1 MGTTTEATTT
11 TEEQTTTTTTTE
23 EPTTTTEEETTT
35 STTTTEEATT
45 TTEEATTTTEEETT
59 TTTEGDTTTTT
70 EEETTTTTEEETT
83 TTTEEDTTTESAGRP
98 SAANSNAGKSVT
110 LKEAINAATNRA
122 YNGRGGKARKMR
134 ARLFGLSKKALRR
147 KDKKCKLTQAQRE
160 TANSGMQNAGNL
172 DEYVQVIFDMF
183 NARTADPL
191 SPPVCDRINL
201 FLKRKINKIVKKT
214 KNQAPSL

>member
-1 MGTTTEATTT
+1 MGED
-11 TEEQTTTTTTTE
+11 
-23 EPTTTTEEETTT
+23 TT
-35 STTTTEEATT
+35 STTSTEES
-45 TTEEATTTTEEETT
+45 
-59 TTTEGDTTTTT
+59 
-70 EEETTTTTEEETT
+70 TTTTEEETT
-83 TTTEEDTTTESAGRP
+83 TTTEEDTTTTTEEETTASAGRP
-98 SAANSNAGKSVT
+98 SASNNNDGKSVT
-110 LKEAINAATNRA
+110 LKEAIDGAIGRA
-122 YNGRGGKARKMR
+122 FAGRGGKSRKMR

-147 KDKKCKLTQAQRE
+147 KDKKCKLNESQR
-160 TANSGMQNAGNL
+160 TAANQGMQNANNL

>member
-1 MGTTTEATTT
+1 MG
-11 TEEQTTTTTTTE
+11 
-23 EPTTTTEEETTT
+23 
-35 STTTTEEATT
+35 
-45 TTEEATTTTEEETT
+45 TTTEEETT
-59 TTTEGDTTTTT
+59 TTTEEATTTT

-83 TTTEEDTTTESAGRP
+83 TTTEEDTTTTTEEDTTTTTEEETTTTEEDTTTTESAGRP
-98 SAANSNAGKSVT
+98 SAANSNVGKSVT